1 MRYLGG
7 ADPHGGDHGHP
18 SRFLPRPGDFW
29 GDRCYLIDLDLY
41 CDGDPALDMG
51 NFVAHLSEQSLR
63 TLGNP
68 DGLLAQETAFI
79 EACCRLNAAV
89 SPAAIEAYKTLT
101 LVRHIAISHRIAS
114 RQHLTAS
121 LMDWCEQRLGRG

>member
-1 MRYLGG
+1 
-7 ADPHGGDHGHP
+7 
-18 SRFLPRPGDFW
+18 
-29 GDRCYLIDLDLY
+29 
-41 CDGDPALDMG
+41 MG